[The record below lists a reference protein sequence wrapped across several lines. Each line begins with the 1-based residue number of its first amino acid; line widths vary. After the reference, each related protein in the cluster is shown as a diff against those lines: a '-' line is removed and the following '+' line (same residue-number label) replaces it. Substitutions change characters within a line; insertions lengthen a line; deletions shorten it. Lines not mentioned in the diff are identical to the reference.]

1 MPEIAIDVTDLLNRH
16 CALEQE
22 ALASL
27 SPSVYGDALPRWVYA
42 QERTPYWMN
51 RIVTM
56 EPELAYDADAGEEA
70 TVEVLTVEMQLVYA
84 PIQSGM
90 DGEVEAALNVAL
102 PQMVAYFRRRAW
114 LQTSAYS
121 EPMPYLRSAVITLA
135 SGATPLPA
143 TPDGGQRI
151 GLLFRSRCEFITPL
165 DQEYLGDAP

>member
-1 MPEIAIDVTDLLNRH
+1 MPEVPIDVGDLLDRH
-16 CALEQE
+16 CALEVE
-22 ALASL
+22 ALAAL
-27 SPSVYGDALPRWVYA
+27 SPSVACDAVPRWVYA

-90 DGEVEAALNVAL
+90 DGEVEAALNAAL

-114 LQTSAYS
+114 LQTVAFPT
-121 EPMPYLRSAVITLA
+121 PMPYLRSAVITLA

-143 TPDGGQRI
+143 TPDGGQKV

-165 DQEYLGDAP
+165 DQMYLGDAP